1 MIFRTSTSKFFTLLI
16 LFMFTSI
23 FNMFA
28 QTDQTNLQKVIEEGA
43 FLVDVRTPQEFA
55 DGHVKGSVNIPLDRV
70 PNQLDKFK
78 GKENIV
84 VFCRSGARSGQAK
97 SILEKNGYTNV
108 INGGSWQQVDKLV
121 KATAK

>member
-43 FLVDVRTPQEFA
+43 FPVDVRTQQEFA